1 MTRQANMRPPSG
13 APTQRDRRQAK
24 RLRWRRPVVSFC
36 LSLPAILILILAGAA
51 VWASQVDYA
60 DTLSRHA
67 SAALGRSVTVESVRL
82 IPGRWLGVVLND
94 GRVANQDGGSDDPM
108 LKIQSLQAEVDL
120 LSLLHGPVVIRRVVV
135 AGLSILLERDAEGRP
150 NWRFGAVGPE
160 RIKASDRVQIP
171 TVTGI
176 DVRASE
182 LVFRTS
188 SGSRLHVEV
197 SALALASADP
207 DQPMMIRA
215 TGAYNGI
222 PAVVGAAVGSPA
234 ALRDVANPFPVNVHL
249 TAGGTTLLF
258 EGTATD
264 PLKADGLAGRLSLSA
279 RGPSTILAIAG
290 LSADLDVD
298 VSLAGEA
305 GRDGNLWWLSDV
317 LGQVNAKTLTAT
329 RLQLTEGT
337 RGQPDAIAAAI
348 DLEHL
353 DINRIAGKAAAPNQ
367 RGHADMSLALDPNQ
381 DPTVEADIG
390 IARLTYARLEADGV
404 RLTARLGGG
413 RLVVDPVRL
422 TTSGAEVSARAD
434 AYAQPDGS
442 ARVDANIEMN
452 NADLDALRRTLG
464 VRPLPLS
471 GPLQG
476 RIAVSAA
483 GRSLNEAARQARIS
497 AVASMQGGRIA
508 RDVIEKGS
516 TDVRRLVRRPT
527 GTTSVSC
534 LLGVLDMRAGV
545 GRVAPLRIRA
555 GIGTISG
562 AASIDLNREWVDLV
576 IGSQSGTTGF
586 FALDIPVRVNGPFAN
601 PNISPARWSAAGR
614 ARLASADDIAP
625 LPPELRTYARSNPCF
640 SGGVGHR

>member
-1 MTRQANMRPPSG
+1 
-13 APTQRDRRQAK
+13 
-24 RLRWRRPVVSFC
+24 
-36 LSLPAILILILAGAA
+36 
-51 VWASQVDYA
+51 
-60 DTLSRHA
+60 
-67 SAALGRSVTVESVRL
+67 
-82 IPGRWLGVVLND
+82 
-94 GRVANQDGGSDDPM
+94 M
-108 LKIQSLQAEVDL
+108 LKISSLQAEVDL
-120 LSLLHGPVVIRRVVV
+120 LSMLHGPVVIRRVVV
-135 AGLSILLERDAEGRP
+135 AGLSILLERDAERRP
-150 NWRFGAVGPE
+150 NWRFGPIGLE
-160 RIKASDRVQIP
+160 RIKASDRVRIP

-182 LVFRTS
+182 IVFRTS

-197 SALALASADP
+197 DALALASADP
-207 DQPMMIRA
+207 GQPMMIRA

-222 PAVVGAAVGSPA
+222 PAVVEASVGSLT
-234 ALRDVANPFPVNVHL
+234 ALRDVANPFPVNVRL
-249 TAGGTTLLF
+249 TAGDTTLLF

-279 RGPSTILAIAG
+279 RGPNTMLAIAG

-298 VSLAGEA
+298 VNLAGVVE
-305 GRDGNLWWLSDV
+305 RNGNLWRLSET
-317 LGQVNAKTLTAT
+317 LGQINTKTLTAT
-329 RLQLTEGT
+329 RLQLTEGAA
-337 RGQPDAIAAAI
+337 GQPDAISVAI

-353 DINRIAGKAAAPNQ
+353 DINRIAGKAAAPRQ

-390 IARLTYARLEADGV
+390 IARLTYARVEADDV

-422 TTSGAEVSARAD
+422 TTSGAQVSARAE
-434 AYAQPDGS
+434 ALAQPDGS
-442 ARVDANIEMN
+442 ARVDATIEMN

-464 VRPLPLS
+464 LRSLPLS
-471 GPLQG
+471 GLLQG
-476 RIAVSAA
+476 RFAVSAA
-483 GRSLNEAARQARIS
+483 GPSLNEAARQARIS

-516 TDVRRLVRRPT
+516 TDVRRLVRKPT

-555 GIGTISG
+555 GNGTIAG
-562 AASIDLNREWVDLV
+562 TASIDLNREWVDLV
-576 IGSQSGTTGF
+576 IGSQSATTGF
-586 FALDIPVRVNGPFAN
+586 FALDIPVRVNGPFAD

-614 ARLASADDIAP
+614 ARLASADDVAP
-625 LPPELRTYARSNPCF
+625 LPPELRTYARGNPCF
-640 SGGVGHR
+640 WGGARRR